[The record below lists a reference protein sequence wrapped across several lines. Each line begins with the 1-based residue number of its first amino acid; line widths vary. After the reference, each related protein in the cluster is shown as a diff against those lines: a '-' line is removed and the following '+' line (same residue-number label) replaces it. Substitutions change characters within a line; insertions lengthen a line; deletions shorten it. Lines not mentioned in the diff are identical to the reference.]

1 MTIPAPPSRGDIAI
15 RAVIAALP
23 KLSESASIVYSG
35 VRERQAHRAATTLR
49 EITDLTG
56 EDHLISRLGS
66 DSELEALFIEGVEA
80 AVRTGLEAKRRLL
93 SRVVAQAVNDEARV
107 DERALLVLAL
117 RDLEAPSIRALQR
130 IRVVEDEAATEV
142 SSALAIEPPELQD
155 GDTPERYHERHVAL
169 RVMSVVWREPAPV
182 LAALMRTGVLE
193 QAEEAYGS
201 LSRARKIS
209 AFGRQLLND
218 LRGVGIDSP
227 EPGPERAP
235 AAS

>member
-1 MTIPAPPSRGDIAI
+1 M
-15 RAVIAALP
+15 
-23 KLSESASIVYSG
+23 
-35 VRERQAHRAATTLR
+35 
-49 EITDLTG
+49 
-56 EDHLISRLGS
+56 
-66 DSELEALFIEGVEA
+66 
-80 AVRTGLEAKRRLL
+80 
-93 SRVVAQAVNDEARV
+93 

-130 IRVVEDEAATEV
+130 ICVAEDEAATEV

-169 RVMSVVWREPAPV
+169 RVLSVVRREPAPV

-193 QAEEAYGS
+193 QAEEAYAS
-201 LSRARKIS
+201 RSRARKIS

-227 EPGPERAP
+227 EPGLDRAP